1 LSEGRALETAF
12 QAGMAAGAAALLAPG
27 TSLCQAVDVFDLMKV
42 AGCEPV

>member
-1 LSEGRALETAF
+1 LETAF